1 MSLKFS
7 FEFTIKIPIPFE
19 NTLPAEVEKY
29 YDEGFS
35 LIAAWRR
42 YRGLSQVEV
51 AIRAGKPWPTYSNN
65 ERGIHKPSEL
75 NLQKIANALE
85 IWASQ
90 LIE

>member
-7 FEFTIKIPIPFE
+7 FEFTIKIPLPLD
-19 NTLPAEVEKY
+19 NTLPAEVAKY
-29 YDEGFS
+29 HTEGFT

-51 AIRAGKPWPTYSNN
+51 ATIAGLTWPTYADN

-75 NLQKIANALE
+75 NLQKIANALG

-90 LIE
+90 LI